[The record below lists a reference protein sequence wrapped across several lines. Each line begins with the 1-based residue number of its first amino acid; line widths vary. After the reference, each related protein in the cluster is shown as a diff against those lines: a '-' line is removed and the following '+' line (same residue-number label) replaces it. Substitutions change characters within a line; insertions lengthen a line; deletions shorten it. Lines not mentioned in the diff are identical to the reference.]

1 VAFETGAGRVKNRA
15 RTKLDNFCG
24 GDQITQIGVI
34 DSGRG
39 VWGRGK
45 NNNMSLLR
53 LLRPTLPIL
62 IGASLMLSL
71 SMGLRQSLG
80 IFLQP
85 LTRDV
90 GISVSDFTLAIAV
103 QNLAWGF
110 LQPLAGAFTVR
121 FGFRAIMVVGAL
133 FYIAGLALLAA
144 AQGFL
149 SVMIGAGV
157 LIGMSLACTAAAIA
171 MSVAARAVPATVRS
185 TVLGIVSAAGS
196 LGALMAA
203 PMGQI
208 LNEDYGWRTGL
219 VGFVVLSLALV
230 PAAWFAGK
238 VDRIPLPRPAS
249 DEIGNTSA
257 AVAVKVAFG
266 NASFVVMTSAYFVC
280 GMQLV
285 FITTHL
291 PSYLAICGMDP
302 MLSAQTLGV
311 IGGFNVL
318 GSLFFGWA
326 GGRWNKLALLGMI
339 YITRSLVLAWYFM
352 LPPSP
357 ATTLLF
363 GALMGFLWLGV
374 GPLVAGAVA
383 EMFGLKWQAMIQGL
397 AFMSHQ
403 FGSFLGAYG
412 GGLIYDT
419 LGSYTLAWRIG
430 VALGLTA
437 GMIQVAF
444 ALMRPTEPPVLR
456 TA

>member
-1 VAFETGAGRVKNRA
+1 
-15 RTKLDNFCG
+15 
-24 GDQITQIGVI
+24 
-34 DSGRG
+34 
-39 VWGRGK
+39 
-45 NNNMSLLR
+45 MPLLK

-85 LTRDV
+85 LTHDV

-110 LQPLAGAFTVR
+110 LQPLAGALTVR
-121 FGFRAIMVVGAL
+121 FGFRAIMMAGAV
-133 FYIAGLALLAA
+133 FYIAGLSLMAG

-149 SVMIGAGV
+149 SIMLGAGV

-171 MSVAARAVPATVRS
+171 MSVATRAVPAAVRS
-185 TVLGIVSAAGS
+185 TVLGMVSAAGS
-196 LGALMAA
+196 LGALLSA
-203 PMGQI
+203 PMGQM
-208 LNEDYGWRTGL
+208 LNEGYGWRTGL
-219 VGFVVLSLALV
+219 AGFVVLSLALL

-238 VDRIPLPRPAS
+238 VDTIPLPPRAPDQIA
-249 DEIGNTSA
+249 DTSA
-257 AVAVKVAFG
+257 AVATKIAFG
-266 NASFVVMTSAYFVC
+266 NASFVVMTCAYFVC
-280 GMQLV
+280 GMQLIFV
-285 FITTHL
+285 TTHL
-291 PSYLAICGMDP
+291 PSYLAICGLDP

-326 GGRWNKLALLGMI
+326 GERWNKLALLGGI
-339 YITRSLVLAWYFM
+339 YILRSLVLGWYFM

-357 ATTLLF
+357 TTTLLF
-363 GALMGFLWLGV
+363 GAMMGFLWLGV
-374 GPLVAGAVA
+374 GPLVAGAVV
-383 EMFGLKWQAMIQGL
+383 EMFGLQWQAMIQGL

-403 FGSFLGAYG
+403 LGSFLGAYG
-412 GGLIYDT
+412 GGLIYDS
-419 LGSYTLAWRIG
+419 LGSYNMAWRVG

-437 GMIQVAF
+437 GIIQIAF
-444 ALMRPTEPPVLR
+444 ALIRPTISPPRVLR

>member
-1 VAFETGAGRVKNRA
+1 
-15 RTKLDNFCG
+15 
-24 GDQITQIGVI
+24 
-34 DSGRG
+34 
-39 VWGRGK
+39 
-45 NNNMSLLR
+45 MPLLQ

-85 LTRDV
+85 LTHDV

-110 LQPLAGAFTVR
+110 LQPLAGALTVR
-121 FGFRAIMVVGAL
+121 FGFRTIMMAGAV
-133 FYIAGLALLAA
+133 FYVAGLSLMAG

-149 SVMIGAGV
+149 SIMLGAGV

-171 MSVAARAVPATVRS
+171 MSVATRAVPPTVRS
-185 TVLGIVSAAGS
+185 TVLGMVSAAGS
-196 LGALMAA
+196 LGALLSA
-203 PMGQI
+203 PMGQM
-208 LNEDYGWRTGL
+208 LNEGYGWRTGL
-219 VGFVVLSLALV
+219 VGFVILSLALL

-238 VDRIPLPRPAS
+238 VDKIPLPPRAPDQIA
-249 DEIGNTSA
+249 ETSA
-257 AVAVKVAFG
+257 AVATKIAFG
-266 NASFVVMTSAYFVC
+266 NASFVVMTCAYFVC

-291 PSYLAICGMDP
+291 PSYLAICGLDP

-326 GGRWNKLALLGMI
+326 GQRWNKLALLGGI
-339 YITRSLVLAWYFM
+339 YLSRSLVLGCYFM

-357 ATTLLF
+357 TTTLVF
-363 GALMGFLWLGV
+363 GAMMGFLWLGV

-383 EMFGLKWQAMIQGL
+383 EMFGLQWQAMIQGL

-403 FGSFLGAYG
+403 LGSFLGAYG
-412 GGLIYDT
+412 GGLIYDA
-419 LGSYTLAWRIG
+419 LGSYTMAWRIG
-430 VALGLTA
+430 VALGLAA
-437 GMIQVAF
+437 GIIQVTF
-444 ALMRPTEPPVLR
+444 ALLRPTEPPLVAAR
-456 TA
+456 

>member
-1 VAFETGAGRVKNRA
+1 
-15 RTKLDNFCG
+15 
-24 GDQITQIGVI
+24 
-34 DSGRG
+34 
-39 VWGRGK
+39 
-45 NNNMSLLR
+45 MSLLR
-53 LLRPTLPIL
+53 SLRPTLPIL

-85 LTRDV
+85 LTHDV

-121 FGFRAIMVVGAL
+121 FGFRAIMLAGAL
-133 FYIAGLALLAA
+133 LYVAGLSLMAG
-144 AQGFL
+144 AQGFP
-149 SVMIGAGV
+149 SVMLGAGV
-157 LIGMSLACTAAAIA
+157 LIGMSLACTASAIA
-171 MSVAARAVPATVRS
+171 MSVAARAVPAIVRS

-203 PMGQI
+203 PLGQI
-208 LNEDYGWRTGL
+208 LNQDYGWRTGL
-219 VGFVVLSLALV
+219 AGFVVLSLALV

-238 VDRIPLPRPAS
+238 VDQVPLPRPAS
-249 DEIGNTSA
+249 DEIGNSTA
-257 AVAVKVAFG
+257 AVAAKVAFG
-266 NASFVVMTSAYFVC
+266 NASFVVMTCAYFVC

-339 YITRSLVLAWYFM
+339 YVSRSLVLAWYFM

-383 EMFGLKWQAMIQGL
+383 EMFGLQWQAMIQGL

-403 FGSFLGAYG
+403 LGSFLGAYG
-412 GGLIYDT
+412 GGLIYDA
-419 LGSYTLAWRIG
+419 LGSYALAWRIG
-430 VALGLTA
+430 VAFGLAA

-444 ALMRPTEPPVLR
+444 ALLRPTRPPLV
-456 TA
+456 TAG

>member
-1 VAFETGAGRVKNRA
+1 
-15 RTKLDNFCG
+15 
-24 GDQITQIGVI
+24 
-34 DSGRG
+34 
-39 VWGRGK
+39 
-45 NNNMSLLR
+45 MPLLR
-53 LLRPTLPIL
+53 ALRPALPIL

-85 LTRDV
+85 LTHGV
-90 GISVSDFTLAIAV
+90 GISVADFTLAIAV

-110 LQPLAGAFTVR
+110 LQPLAGAFTVGV
-121 FGFRAIMVVGAL
+121 GFRAIMVVGAL
-133 FYIAGLALLAA
+133 LYIAGLSLMAGAEGLLSIM
-144 AQGFL
+144 L
-149 SVMIGAGV
+149 GAGV
-157 LIGMSLACTAAAIA
+157 LIGMSLACTASAIA
-171 MSVAARAVPATVRS
+171 MSVATRAVPESVRS

-203 PMGQI
+203 PIGQI
-208 LNEDYGWRTGL
+208 LNQGYGWRIGL
-219 VGFVVLSLALV
+219 VGFVVMSLALL
-230 PAAWFAGK
+230 PAAWFAGR

-249 DEIGNTSA
+249 DAIADTSA
-257 AVAVKVAFG
+257 AVAAKVAFG
-266 NASFVVMTSAYFVC
+266 NASFVVMTCAYFVC
-280 GMQLV
+280 GMQLI

-326 GGRWNKLALLGMI
+326 GGRWNKLALLGAI

-357 ATTLLF
+357 STTLLF

-383 EMFGLKWQAMIQGL
+383 EMFGLQWQAMIQGL

-403 FGSFLGAYG
+403 LGSFLGAYG
-412 GGLIYDT
+412 GGLIYDA
-419 LGSYTLAWRIG
+419 LGSYTLAWRTG
-430 VALGLTA
+430 VALGLAA
-437 GMIQVAF
+437 GFIQVAF
-444 ALMRPTEPPVLR
+444 ALLRPTRPPLV
-456 TA
+456 AAA

>member
-1 VAFETGAGRVKNRA
+1 MAALRF
-15 RTKLDNFCG
+15 
-24 GDQITQIGVI
+24 
-34 DSGRG
+34 SGRDPKE
-39 VWGRGK
+39 RTRT
-45 NNNMSLLR
+45 MPLLQI
-53 LLRPTLPIL
+53 LRPRLPIL

-85 LTRDV
+85 LTHDV

-121 FGFRAIMVVGAL
+121 FGFRSIMMVGAIL
-133 FYIAGLALLAA
+133 YIAGLALMAG

-149 SVMIGAGV
+149 SVMLGAGV

-171 MSVAARAVPATVRS
+171 MSVAARAVPTAVRS

-196 LGALMAA
+196 LGALLSA
-203 PMGQI
+203 PLGQL
-208 LNEDYGWRTGL
+208 LNEGYGWRTGL
-219 VGFVVLSLALV
+219 VGFVVLSLALL

-238 VDRIPLPRPAS
+238 VDKIPLPKPAA
-249 DEIGNTSA
+249 DELGNTSA
-257 AVAVKVAFG
+257 SVAVNVAFG
-266 NASFVVMTSAYFVC
+266 NASFVVMTCAYFVC

-326 GGRWNKLALLGMI
+326 GGRWNKLALLGGI
-339 YITRSLVLAWYFM
+339 YIFRSLALAWYFM

-363 GALMGFLWLGV
+363 GAIMGFLWLGV

-383 EMFGLKWQAMIQGL
+383 DMFGLKWQAMIQGL

-403 FGSFLGAYG
+403 LGSFLGAYG

-419 LGSYTLAWRIG
+419 LGSYTMAWRIG
-430 VALGLTA
+430 VAVGLAA
-437 GMIQVAF
+437 GIIQVAF
-444 ALMRPTEPPVLR
+444 ALVRPSEPPLVAAR
-456 TA
+456 

>member
-1 VAFETGAGRVKNRA
+1 MRRQVARSSNPQRENK
-15 RTKLDNFCG
+15 
-24 GDQITQIGVI
+24 I
-34 DSGRG
+34 
-39 VWGRGK
+39 
-45 NNNMSLLR
+45 MPLLQTF
-53 LLRPTLPIL
+53 RPTLPIL

-85 LTRDV
+85 LTHDV
-90 GISVSDFTLAIAV
+90 AISVSDFTLAIAV

-110 LQPLAGAFTVR
+110 LQPLAGALTVR
-121 FGFRAIMVVGAL
+121 FGFRSIMMVGAIL
-133 FYIAGLALLAA
+133 YIAGLALMAG

-157 LIGMSLACTAAAIA
+157 LIGTSLACTAAAIA

-196 LGALMAA
+196 LGALLSA
-203 PMGQI
+203 PLGQM
-208 LNEDYGWRTGL
+208 LNEGYGWRTGL
-219 VGFVVLSLALV
+219 VGFVVLSLAML

-238 VDRIPLPRPAS
+238 VDKVPLPPRRP
-249 DEIGNTSA
+249 DEIADTSA
-257 AVAVKVAFG
+257 GVAAKIAFG
-266 NASFVVMTSAYFVC
+266 NASFVVLTCAYFAC

-326 GGRWNKLALLGMI
+326 GGRWNKLALLGSI
-339 YITRSLVLAWYFM
+339 YLCRSLVPAWYFM

-357 ATTLLF
+357 ATTLVF
-363 GALMGFLWLGV
+363 GAFMGFLWLGV

-383 EMFGLKWQAMIQGL
+383 EMFGLRWQAMIQGL

-403 FGSFLGAYG
+403 LGSFLGAYG
-412 GGLIYDT
+412 GGLIYDA
-419 LGSYTLAWRIG
+419 LGSYTMAWRIG
-430 VALGLTA
+430 VALGLA
-437 GMIQVAF
+437 GGIIQVAF
-444 ALMRPTEPPVLR
+444 ALVRPS
-456 TA
+456 AA